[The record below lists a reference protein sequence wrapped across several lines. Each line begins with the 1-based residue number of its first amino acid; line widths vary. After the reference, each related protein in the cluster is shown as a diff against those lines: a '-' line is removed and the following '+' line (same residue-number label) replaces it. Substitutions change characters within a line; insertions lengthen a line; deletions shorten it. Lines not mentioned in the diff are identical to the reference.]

1 MDMELASLGVA
12 FTAGVLAV
20 LAPCALP
27 MLPSYVAYYMNL
39 EEDERSLGA
48 SLGFAFTVVAG
59 FLVVFLVIGL
69 LPSFALNQVSSRL
82 EYVAPF
88 IGALLVLIGLASG
101 LSNVFDRMPSFN
113 VTAPQRTGYGSF
125 FLYGVGYGAASLAC
139 SLPVFILLVL
149 QSSTAS
155 GPLGVFTVFLVYG
168 LGASA
173 VVVPLTLAL
182 TYSKDY
188 VHRRL
193 MGVLPWMK
201 KINAAVLVAAGLYM
215 VLTGLLE

>member
-1 MDMELASLGVA
+1 MEMELASLGVA
-12 FTAGVLAV
+12 FTAGILSV

-39 EEDERSLGA
+39 EEDERSLWA
-48 SLGFAFTVVAG
+48 SLGFSFTVVAG

-101 LSNVFDRMPSFN
+101 LSDVFDRMPAIN
-113 VTAPQRTGYGSF
+113 VTAPQRAGYGSF

-139 SLPVFILLVL
+139 SLPVFLLLVL
-149 QSSTAS
+149 QSSTAD
-155 GPLGVFTVFLVYG
+155 GPLGVFTVFLAYG

-173 VVVPLTLAL
+173 VIVPITLAL
-182 TYSKDY
+182 TYSKDI
-188 VHRRL
+188 VHQRL
-193 MGVLPWMK
+193 VRLLPRIK
-201 KINAAVLVAAGLYM
+201 KINGAVLILSGLYM
-215 VLTGLLE
+215 IVMYFV

>member
-12 FTAGVLAV
+12 FTAGMLAV

-39 EEDERSLGA
+39 DEEERSLGA

-59 FLVVFLVIGL
+59 FLTVFLVIGL

-82 EYVAPF
+82 EYVAPL

-101 LSNVFDRMPSFN
+101 LSDVFDRMPAVN
-113 VTAPQRTGYGSF
+113 VSAPQRTGYRSF

-149 QSSTAS
+149 QSSTAG
-155 GPLGVFTVFLVYG
+155 GPLGVFTAFLVYG

-173 VVVPLTLAL
+173 VIVPLTLAL

-188 VHRRL
+188 VHQRL
-193 MGVLPWMK
+193 VWLLPRIK
-201 KINAAVLVAAGLYM
+201 KINAAMLILVGLYM
-215 VLTGLLE
+215 IISYFI

>member
-12 FTAGVLAV
+12 FTAGMLAV

-39 EEDERSLGA
+39 DEDERSLGA
-48 SLGFAFTVVAG
+48 SLGFAFTVVVG
-59 FLVVFLVIGL
+59 FLVVFMVIGL

-88 IGALLVLIGLASG
+88 IGALLMLIGLMSG
-101 LSNVFDRMPSFN
+101 LSDVFDRMPALN
-113 VTAPQRTGYGSF
+113 VSAPRRAGYRSF
-125 FLYGVGYGAASLAC
+125 FLYGVGYGAASMAC

-149 QSSTAS
+149 QSSTA
-155 GPLGVFTVFLVYG
+155 GDPLGVLSAFLAYG

-173 VVVPLTLAL
+173 VIVPLTLAL

-188 VHRRL
+188 VHRSL
-193 MGVLPWMK
+193 MGLLPWMK
-201 KINAAVLVAAGLYM
+201 KINAAILVVAGLYM
-215 VLTGLLE
+215 ILTGL

>member
-12 FTAGVLAV
+12 FTAGMLAV

-39 EEDERSLGA
+39 DEEERSLGA

-88 IGALLVLIGLASG
+88 IGALLVLIGLTSG
-101 LSNVFDRMPSFN
+101 LSDAFDRIPAVN
-113 VTAPQRTGYGSF
+113 VSAPQRAGYRSF
-125 FLYGVGYGAASLAC
+125 FIYGAGYGAASLAC
-139 SLPVFILLVL
+139 SLPVFMLLVL
-149 QSSTAS
+149 QSSTAG
-155 GPLGVFTVFLVYG
+155 GPLGVFTAFLVYG

-173 VVVPLTLAL
+173 VIVPLTLAL

-188 VHRRL
+188 VHQRL
-193 MGVLPWMK
+193 VWLLPRIK
-201 KINAAVLVAAGLYM
+201 KINAAMLILVGLYM
-215 VLTGLLE
+215 IISYFI

>member
-1 MDMELASLGVA
+1 MDMGLASLGVA

-27 MLPSYVAYYMNL
+27 MLPSYIAYYMNL
-39 EEDERSLGA
+39 DEDDRSIGA

-88 IGALLVLIGLASG
+88 IGALLVLIGVASG
-101 LSNVFDRMPSFN
+101 FSDVFNRMPAAN
-113 VTAPQRTGYGSF
+113 VSAPPKAGYWSF

-139 SLPVFILLVL
+139 SLPVFILLVV
-149 QSSTAS
+149 QSSTAG
-155 GPLGVFTVFLVYG
+155 GPLDVLTAFLVYG

-193 MGVLPWMK
+193 MDVLPWMK
-201 KINAAVLVAAGLYM
+201 KINSAALILAGLYM
-215 VLTGLLE
+215 IVTYFV

>member
-27 MLPSYVAYYMNL
+27 MLPSYIAYYMNL
-39 EEDERSLGA
+39 DEDDRSIGA

-59 FLVVFLVIGL
+59 FLAVFLVIGL

-88 IGALLVLIGLASG
+88 IGALLVLIGVASG
-101 LSNVFDRMPSFN
+101 FSDVFNRMPAAN
-113 VTAPQRTGYGSF
+113 VSAPPKAGYWSF

-139 SLPVFILLVL
+139 SLPVFILLVV
-149 QSSTAS
+149 QSSTAG
-155 GPLGVFTVFLVYG
+155 GPLDVLTAFLVYG

-182 TYSKDY
+182 TYSKEY

-201 KINAAVLVAAGLYM
+201 KINSAALILAGLYM
-215 VLTGLLE
+215 IVTYFV

>member
-1 MDMELASLGVA
+1 MEMELASLGVA
-12 FTAGVLAV
+12 FTAGMLAV

-39 EEDERSLGA
+39 DEDKRRLGA

-59 FLVVFLVIGL
+59 FLVVFVVIGL
-69 LPSFALNQVSSRL
+69 LPSFALNQVLSRL

-88 IGALLVLIGLASG
+88 IGALLMLIGLASG
-101 LSNVFDRMPSFN
+101 LSDVFDRMPSVN
-113 VTAPQRTGYGSF
+113 VSAPMRAGYKSF

-149 QSSTAS
+149 QSSTVGS
-155 GPLGVFTVFLVYG
+155 PLGVFKAFLAYG

-173 VVVPLTLAL
+173 VIVPLTLAL
-182 TYSKDY
+182 TYSKNI
-188 VHRRL
+188 VHQRL
-193 MGVLPWMK
+193 MGLLPWMK
-201 KINAAVLVAAGLYM
+201 KINAAVLVVAGLYM
-215 VLTGLLE
+215 ILTGL

>member
-1 MDMELASLGVA
+1 MELASLGVA
-12 FTAGVLAV
+12 FTAGILAV

-48 SLGFAFTVVAG
+48 SLGFAFTVVTG
-59 FLVVFLVIGL
+59 FLVVFLIIGL

-101 LSNVFDRMPSFN
+101 LSDVFDRMPAIN
-113 VTAPQRTGYGSF
+113 VTAPQRAGYRSF

-149 QSSTAS
+149 QSSTAG
-155 GPLGVFTVFLVYG
+155 GPLGVFMVFLAYG

-173 VVVPLTLAL
+173 VIVPLTLAL
-182 TYSKDY
+182 TYSKDI
-188 VHRRL
+188 VHQRL
-193 MGVLPWMK
+193 VLLLPRIK
-201 KINAAVLVAAGLYM
+201 KINAAVLILAGLYM
-215 VLTGLLE
+215 IVTYFV

>member
-1 MDMELASLGVA
+1 MDMGLANLGVA
-12 FTAGVLAV
+12 FTAGMLAV

-39 EEDERSLGA
+39 DEDERSLGA

-59 FLVVFLVIGL
+59 FLVVFMVIGL

-88 IGALLVLIGLASG
+88 IGALLVLIGLTSG
-101 LSNVFDRMPSFN
+101 LSDAFDRIPAVN
-113 VTAPQRTGYGSF
+113 VSAPQRAGYRSF
-125 FLYGVGYGAASLAC
+125 FIYGAGYGAASLAC
-139 SLPVFILLVL
+139 SLPVFMLLVL
-149 QSSTAS
+149 QSSTAG
-155 GPLGVFTVFLVYG
+155 GPLGVFTAFLVYG

-173 VVVPLTLAL
+173 VIVPLTLAL

-188 VHRRL
+188 VHQRL
-193 MGVLPWMK
+193 VWLLPRIK
-201 KINAAVLVAAGLYM
+201 KINAAMLILVGLYM
-215 VLTGLLE
+215 IISYFI

>member
-1 MDMELASLGVA
+1 MEMELASLGVA
-12 FTAGVLAV
+12 FTAGMLAV

-39 EEDERSLGA
+39 DEDERSLGA
-48 SLGFAFTVVAG
+48 SLGFAFTVVTG
-59 FLVVFLVIGL
+59 FLIVFMVIGL
-69 LPSFALNQVSSRL
+69 LPSFALNHVSSRL

-88 IGALLVLIGLASG
+88 IGALLVLIGLMSG
-101 LSNVFDRMPSFN
+101 LSDVFDRMPAVN
-113 VTAPQRTGYGSF
+113 VSAPRRAGYRSF

-149 QSSTAS
+149 QSSTAG
-155 GPLGVFTVFLVYG
+155 GPLGVFTAFIVYG

-173 VVVPLTLAL
+173 VIVPLTLAL

-188 VHRRL
+188 VHQRL
-193 MGVLPWMK
+193 VWLLPRIK
-201 KINAAVLVAAGLYM
+201 KINAAVLILVGLYM
-215 VLTGLLE
+215 IISYFI

>member
-1 MDMELASLGVA
+1 MEMELASLGVA

-39 EEDERSLGA
+39 EEDERSLGG

-59 FLVVFLVIGL
+59 FLVVFMVIGF
-69 LPSFALNQVSSRL
+69 LPSFALNQVSSRI

-88 IGALLVLIGLASG
+88 IGVLLVLIGLASG
-101 LSNVFDRMPSFN
+101 LSDVFDRMPSVN
-113 VTAPQRTGYGSF
+113 VTAPRRAGYGSF

-149 QSSTAS
+149 QSSTA
-155 GPLGVFTVFLVYG
+155 GGLLGVFTVFLAYG

-173 VVVPLTLAL
+173 VIVPLTLAL
-182 TYSKDY
+182 TYSKDL
-188 VHRRL
+188 VHQRL
-193 MGVLPWMK
+193 VRLLPRIK
-201 KINAAVLVAAGLYM
+201 KINAAVLILAGLYM
-215 VLTGLLE
+215 IVTYFV

>member
-27 MLPSYVAYYMNL
+27 MLPSYIAYYMNL
-39 EEDERSLGA
+39 DEEDRGVGA

-59 FLVVFLVIGL
+59 FLAVFLVIGL
-69 LPSFALNQVSSRL
+69 LPSFTLNRVSSRL
-82 EYVAPF
+82 GYVAPF
-88 IGALLVLIGLASG
+88 IGVLLVLIGLASG
-101 LSNVFDRMPSFN
+101 FSCVFNRMPAVNFA
-113 VTAPQRTGYGSF
+113 APRKAGYRSF

-149 QSSTAS
+149 QSSTAG
-155 GPLGVFTVFLVYG
+155 GPLEVLTAFLVYG

-182 TYSKDY
+182 TYSKGY
-188 VHRRL
+188 VHGRL

-201 KINAAVLVAAGLYM
+201 KINAAVLILAGLYM
-215 VLTGLLE
+215 IVAYFV

>member
-1 MDMELASLGVA
+1 MDMGLASLGVA

-27 MLPSYVAYYMNL
+27 MLPSYIAYYMNL
-39 EEDERSLGA
+39 DEDDRSIGA

-59 FLVVFLVIGL
+59 FLAVFLVIGL

-88 IGALLVLIGLASG
+88 IGALLVLIGVASG
-101 LSNVFDRMPSFN
+101 FSDVFNRMPAAN
-113 VTAPQRTGYGSF
+113 VSAPLKAGYWSF

-139 SLPVFILLVL
+139 SLPVFILLVV
-149 QSSTAS
+149 QSSTAG
-155 GPLGVFTVFLVYG
+155 GPLDVLTAFLVYG

-182 TYSKDY
+182 TYSKEY

-201 KINAAVLVAAGLYM
+201 KINSAALILAGLYM
-215 VLTGLLE
+215 IVTYFV

>member
-12 FTAGVLAV
+12 FTAGMLAV

-39 EEDERSLGA
+39 DEDERSLGA
-48 SLGFAFTVVAG
+48 SLGFAFTVVTG
-59 FLVVFLVIGL
+59 FLIVFMVIGL

-88 IGALLVLIGLASG
+88 IGALLVLIGLMSG
-101 LSNVFDRMPSFN
+101 LSDVFDRMPAVN
-113 VTAPQRTGYGSF
+113 VSAPRRAGYRSF

-149 QSSTAS
+149 QSSTAG
-155 GPLGVFTVFLVYG
+155 GPLGVFTAFIVYG

-173 VVVPLTLAL
+173 VIVPLTLAL

-188 VHRRL
+188 VHQRL
-193 MGVLPWMK
+193 VWLLPRIK
-201 KINAAVLVAAGLYM
+201 KINAAVLILVGLYM
-215 VLTGLLE
+215 IISYFI

>member
-1 MDMELASLGVA
+1 MDMELTSLGVA
-12 FTAGVLAV
+12 FTAGMLAV

-39 EEDERSLGA
+39 DEDERSLGA
-48 SLGFAFTVVAG
+48 ILGFAFTVVAG
-59 FLVVFLVIGL
+59 FLTVFLVIGL
-69 LPSFALNQVSSRL
+69 LPSFALNKVSTRL

-101 LSNVFDRMPSFN
+101 FSDVFDRMPSVN
-113 VTAPQRTGYGSF
+113 VSAPRRAGYRSF

-139 SLPVFILLVL
+139 SLPIFILLVL
-149 QSSTAS
+149 QSSTAG
-155 GPLGVFTVFLVYG
+155 GPLGIFTAFLVYG

-173 VVVPLTLAL
+173 VIVPLTLAL

-188 VHRRL
+188 VHQRL
-193 MGVLPWMK
+193 VWLLPRIK
-201 KINAAVLVAAGLYM
+201 KINAAVLILAGLYM
-215 VLTGLLE
+215 IISYFT

>member
-12 FTAGVLAV
+12 FTAGMLAV

-39 EEDERSLGA
+39 DEEERSLGA
-48 SLGFAFTVVAG
+48 SLGFAFTVVTG
-59 FLVVFLVIGL
+59 FLTVFLVIGL

-101 LSNVFDRMPSFN
+101 LSDVFDRMPAVN
-113 VTAPQRTGYGSF
+113 VSAPRRTGYRSF

-149 QSSTAS
+149 QSSTTG
-155 GPLGVFTVFLVYG
+155 GPLGVFTAFLVYG

-173 VVVPLTLAL
+173 VIVPLTLAL

-188 VHRRL
+188 VHQRL
-193 MGVLPWMK
+193 VWLLPRIK
-201 KINAAVLVAAGLYM
+201 KINAAMLILVGLYM
-215 VLTGLLE
+215 IISYFI

>member
-1 MDMELASLGVA
+1 MASLGVA
-12 FTAGVLAV
+12 FTAGILAV

-39 EEDERSLGA
+39 DEDERGLGA

-59 FLVVFLVIGL
+59 FLVVFMVVGL
-69 LPSFALNQVSSRL
+69 LPSFALHQVSSRL
-82 EYVAPF
+82 EYVSPF
-88 IGALLVLIGLASG
+88 IGALLVLVGLASG
-101 LSNVFDRMPSFN
+101 LSDVFDRMPALNFS
-113 VTAPQRTGYGSF
+113 APRRAGYRSF

-149 QSSTAS
+149 QSSTAG
-155 GPLGVFTVFLVYG
+155 GPLGVFSAFLAYG

-173 VVVPLTLAL
+173 VIVPLTLAL

-193 MGVLPWMK
+193 MELSPWMK
-201 KINAAVLVAAGLYM
+201 KINAAVLVVAGLYM
-215 VLTGLLE
+215 ILTGL

>member
-1 MDMELASLGVA
+1 MTSLGVA
-12 FTAGVLAV
+12 FTAGMLAV

-39 EEDERSLGA
+39 DEDERSLGA
-48 SLGFAFTVVAG
+48 ILGFAFTVVAG
-59 FLVVFLVIGL
+59 FLIVFLVIGL
-69 LPSFALNQVSSRL
+69 LPSFALNKVSMRL

-101 LSNVFDRMPSFN
+101 LSDVFDRMPAVN
-113 VTAPQRTGYGSF
+113 VSAPLKAGYRSF

-149 QSSTAS
+149 QSSTAG
-155 GPLGVFTVFLVYG
+155 GPLGVFTAFLVYG

-173 VVVPLTLAL
+173 VIVPLTLAL

-188 VHRRL
+188 VHQRL
-193 MGVLPWMK
+193 IWLLPRIK
-201 KINAAVLVAAGLYM
+201 KINAAVLILAGLYM
-215 VLTGLLE
+215 IISYFT

>member
-1 MDMELASLGVA
+1 MDMELAGLGVA

-27 MLPSYVAYYMNL
+27 MLPSYIAYYMNL
-39 EEDERSLGA
+39 DEDDRSIGA

-59 FLVVFLVIGL
+59 FLAVFLVIGL

-82 EYVAPF
+82 EFVAPF

-101 LSNVFDRMPSFN
+101 FSGFFNMMPAVNVS
-113 VTAPQRTGYGSF
+113 APQKAGYRSF

-149 QSSTAS
+149 QSSMAG
-155 GPLGVFTVFLVYG
+155 GPLEVLAAFLVYG

-182 TYSKDY
+182 TYSKGY
-188 VHRRL
+188 VHVRL

-201 KINAAVLVAAGLYM
+201 KINAAVLILAGLYM
-215 VLTGLLE
+215 IVTYFV

>member
-12 FTAGVLAV
+12 FTAGMLAV

-39 EEDERSLGA
+39 DEDERSLGA
-48 SLGFAFTVVAG
+48 SLGFSFTVVAG
-59 FLVVFLVIGL
+59 FLVVFIAIGI

-101 LSNVFDRMPSFN
+101 LSDVFDRIPAVN
-113 VTAPQRTGYGSF
+113 VSAPQRAGYRSF

-149 QSSTAS
+149 QSTTVG
-155 GPLGVFTVFLVYG
+155 GPLGVFKAFLAYG

-173 VVVPLTLAL
+173 VIVPLTLAL

-188 VHRRL
+188 VHQRL
-193 MGVLPWMK
+193 VWLLPRIK
-201 KINAAVLVAAGLYM
+201 RINAAVLILAGLYM
-215 VLTGLLE
+215 IINYFV

>member
-1 MDMELASLGVA
+1 MEMELASLGVA
-12 FTAGVLAV
+12 FTAGILAV

-27 MLPSYVAYYMNL
+27 MLPSYVAYYMGL
-39 EEDERSLGA
+39 DEDERSLGN

-59 FLVVFLVIGL
+59 FLAVFMVIGL
-69 LPSFALNQVSSRL
+69 LPSFVLSQVSSRL

-88 IGALLVLIGLASG
+88 IGALLILIGLASG
-101 LSNVFDRMPSFN
+101 LSDVFDRVPAFN
-113 VTAPQRTGYGSF
+113 VSAPRRAGYGSF

-149 QSSTAS
+149 QSSTAG
-155 GPLGVFTVFLVYG
+155 GPLDVFMAFLVYG

-173 VVVPLTLAL
+173 VIVPLTIAL

-193 MGVLPWMK
+193 MSLLPWMK

-215 VLTGLLE
+215 VLTGL

>member
-12 FTAGVLAV
+12 FTAGMLAV

-39 EEDERSLGA
+39 DEDERSLGA
-48 SLGFAFTVVAG
+48 SLGFAFTVVTG

-101 LSNVFDRMPSFN
+101 LSDVFDRMPAVN
-113 VTAPQRTGYGSF
+113 VSAPRRTGYRSF

-149 QSSTAS
+149 QSSTAG
-155 GPLGVFTVFLVYG
+155 GPLGVFSTFLVYG

-173 VVVPLTLAL
+173 VIVPLTLAL

-188 VHRRL
+188 VHQRL
-193 MGVLPWMK
+193 VWLLPRIK
-201 KINAAVLVAAGLYM
+201 KINAAVLILVGLYM
-215 VLTGLLE
+215 IISYFI

>member
-27 MLPSYVAYYMNL
+27 MLPSYIAYYMNL
-39 EEDERSLGA
+39 DEDDRSIGA

-88 IGALLVLIGLASG
+88 IGALLVLIGVASG
-101 LSNVFDRMPSFN
+101 FSDVFNRMPAAN
-113 VTAPQRTGYGSF
+113 VSAPPKAGYWSF

-139 SLPVFILLVL
+139 SLPVFILLVV
-149 QSSTAS
+149 QSSTAG
-155 GPLGVFTVFLVYG
+155 GPLDVLTAFLVYG

-193 MGVLPWMK
+193 MDVLPWMK
-201 KINAAVLVAAGLYM
+201 KINSAALILAGLYM
-215 VLTGLLE
+215 IVTYFV

>member
-1 MDMELASLGVA
+1 MDMELANLGVA
-12 FTAGVLAV
+12 FTAGMLAV

-59 FLVVFLVIGL
+59 FLVVFLIIGL

-101 LSNVFDRMPSFN
+101 LSDVFDRMPAIN
-113 VTAPQRTGYGSF
+113 VTAPQRAGYRSF

-149 QSSTAS
+149 QSSTAG
-155 GPLGVFTVFLVYG
+155 GPLGVFTVFLAYG

-173 VVVPLTLAL
+173 VIVPLTLAL
-182 TYSKDY
+182 TYSKDI
-188 VHRRL
+188 VHQRL
-193 MGVLPWMK
+193 VLLLPRIK
-201 KINAAVLVAAGLYM
+201 KINAAVLILAGLYM
-215 VLTGLLE
+215 IVTYFV

>member
-1 MDMELASLGVA
+1 MEMELASLGVA

-27 MLPSYVAYYMNL
+27 MLPSYMAYYMNL
-39 EEDERSLGA
+39 EEGEKSLGA
-48 SLGFAFTVVAG
+48 SLGLAFTVVAG

-88 IGALLVLIGLASG
+88 IGALLVFIGLASG
-101 LSNVFDRMPSFN
+101 FSDVFNRVPAVNVA
-113 VTAPQRTGYGSF
+113 APQKAGYRSF

-149 QSSTAS
+149 QSSTAG
-155 GPLGVFTVFLVYG
+155 GPIGVLASFLVYG
-168 LGASA
+168 LGAST
-173 VVVPLTLAL
+173 VVVPLTLTL

-188 VHRRL
+188 VQRRL

-201 KINAAVLVAAGLYM
+201 KINAAVLVVAGLYM
-215 VLTGLLE
+215 ILTGL

>member
-12 FTAGVLAV
+12 FTAGMLAV

-48 SLGFAFTVVAG
+48 SFGFAFTVVAG

-82 EYVAPF
+82 DYVAPF

-101 LSNVFDRMPSFN
+101 LSDIFDRMLAIN
-113 VTAPQRTGYGSF
+113 VTAPQRAGYRSF

-149 QSSTAS
+149 QSSTAG
-155 GPLGVFTVFLVYG
+155 GPLGVFTVFLAYG
-168 LGASA
+168 LGASG
-173 VVVPLTLAL
+173 VIVPLTLAL
-182 TYSKDY
+182 TYSKDII
-188 VHRRL
+188 HQRL
-193 MGVLPWMK
+193 VLLLPRIK
-201 KINAAVLVAAGLYM
+201 KINAAVLILAGLYM
-215 VLTGLLE
+215 IVTYFV

>member
-1 MDMELASLGVA
+1 MDMELARLGVS

-27 MLPSYVAYYMNL
+27 MLPSYIAYYMNL
-39 EEDERSLGA
+39 DEGDRGVGA

-59 FLVVFLVIGL
+59 FLAVFLVIGL

-88 IGALLVLIGLASG
+88 IGALLVFIGLASG
-101 LSNVFDRMPSFN
+101 FSGVFNRMPAVNFS
-113 VTAPQRTGYGSF
+113 APQKAGYGSF
-125 FLYGVGYGAASLAC
+125 FIYGVGYGAASLAC

-149 QSSTAS
+149 QSSTAG
-155 GPLGVFTVFLVYG
+155 GPLEVLTAFLVYG

-188 VHRRL
+188 VHGRL
-193 MGVLPWMK
+193 MGVLPWIK
-201 KINAAVLVAAGLYM
+201 KINAAVLILAGLYM
-215 VLTGLLE
+215 IVTYFV

>member
-12 FTAGVLAV
+12 FTAGMLAV

-39 EEDERSLGA
+39 DEDERSLGA

-59 FLVVFLVIGL
+59 FLVVFMVIGL

-88 IGALLVLIGLASG
+88 IGALLVLIGLTSG
-101 LSNVFDRMPSFN
+101 LSDVFDRMPAIN
-113 VTAPQRTGYGSF
+113 VSAPQRAGYRSF
-125 FLYGVGYGAASLAC
+125 FLYGAGYGAASLAC
-139 SLPVFILLVL
+139 SLPVFMLLVL
-149 QSSTAS
+149 QSSTAG
-155 GPLGVFTVFLVYG
+155 GPLGVFTAFLAYG

-173 VVVPLTLAL
+173 VIVPLTLAL

-188 VHRRL
+188 VHQRL
-193 MGVLPWMK
+193 VWLLPRIK
-201 KINAAVLVAAGLYM
+201 RINAAALTLVGLYM
-215 VLTGLLE
+215 IISYFI

>member
-1 MDMELASLGVA
+1 MDMGLANLGVA
-12 FTAGVLAV
+12 FTAGMLAV

-39 EEDERSLGA
+39 DEDERSLGA

-59 FLVVFLVIGL
+59 FLVVFMVIGL

-88 IGALLVLIGLASG
+88 IGALLIIIGLASG
-101 LSNVFDRMPSFN
+101 LSDVFDRMPAIN
-113 VTAPQRTGYGSF
+113 VSAPLRAGYRSF

-149 QSSTAS
+149 QSSTAG
-155 GPLGVFTVFLVYG
+155 GPLGVFSTFLTYG

-173 VVVPLTLAL
+173 VIVPLTLAL

-188 VHRRL
+188 VHQRL
-193 MGVLPWMK
+193 VWLLPRIK
-201 KINAAVLVAAGLYM
+201 KINAAVLILVGLYM
-215 VLTGLLE
+215 IISYFI

>member
-1 MDMELASLGVA
+1 MDMELTNLGVA

-39 EEDERSLGA
+39 KEGDRSIGA
-48 SLGFAFTVVAG
+48 SLGFAFTLVAG

-69 LPSFALNQVSSRL
+69 LPSFALNQVASRL
-82 EYVAPF
+82 DYVAPF
-88 IGALLVLIGLASG
+88 IGVLLVLIGLASG
-101 LSNVFDRMPSFN
+101 FSGVFNRIPAVNVS
-113 VTAPQRTGYGSF
+113 APQKAGYWSF
-125 FLYGVGYGAASLAC
+125 FLYGLGYGAASLAC

-149 QSSTAS
+149 QSSTAGS
-155 GPLGVFTVFLVYG
+155 PLEVLTAFMVYG

-182 TYSKDY
+182 TYSKEY
-188 VHRRL
+188 VHKRL

-201 KINAAVLVAAGLYM
+201 KINAAVLILAGLYM
-215 VLTGLLE
+215 IVTYFV

>member
-12 FTAGVLAV
+12 FTAGMLAV
-20 LAPCALP
+20 LAPCAMP

-39 EEDERSLGA
+39 DEEERSLGA
-48 SLGFAFTVVAG
+48 SLGFAFTVVTG
-59 FLVVFLVIGL
+59 FLTVFLVIGL

-101 LSNVFDRMPSFN
+101 LSDVFDRMPAVN
-113 VTAPQRTGYGSF
+113 VSAPRRTGYRSF

-149 QSSTAS
+149 QSSTTG
-155 GPLGVFTVFLVYG
+155 GPLGVFTAFLVYG

-173 VVVPLTLAL
+173 VIVPLTLAL

-188 VHRRL
+188 VHQRL
-193 MGVLPWMK
+193 VWLLPRIK
-201 KINAAVLVAAGLYM
+201 KINAAMLILVGLYM
-215 VLTGLLE
+215 IISYFI